1 MLSIVLMKSEMGEN
15 FFSRRWRRFSR
26 SLSSISFFTSPF
38 YVSGG
43 NAGGSP
49 GRRAGVFRAG

>member
-1 MLSIVLMKSEMGEN
+1 MGEN